1 MAEEAYSLVSVP
13 RKSNNAGRAT
23 GKKGYIVLFRWDD
36 VATFTKDAKGV
47 KVTAFAFAEGKKP
60 IAVYATQ
67 STINIYDTAEG
78 DPDARGFIQHV
89 DFEHPGSEVEFKE
102 FLNNNVNENLGA
114 IVINC
119 AGDEC
124 KIAGTPCTPL
134 SFSTAEGQ
142 DNNEANKTTINLAS
156 ALRGDTLGVI
166 SKALIPKTDN
176 DEINTILGLTGTGQ
190 ESSQGG
196 GV

>member
-1 MAEEAYSLVSVP
+1 MADEYAFISVP

-36 VATFTKDAKGV
+36 VATFTKDEKGV
-47 KVTAFAFAEGKKP
+47 RVTAFALQAEKKP
-60 IAVYATQ
+60 IGVYATQ

-78 DPDARGFIQHV
+78 DPDARGFIHHV

-119 AGDEC
+119 AGEDC

-134 SFSTAEGQ
+134 SISTAEGQ

-156 ALRGDTLGVI
+156 TLRGDTLGVI
-166 SKALIPKTDN
+166 AKSLIPLTD
-176 DEINTILGLTGTGQ
+176 DDTINTVLALTGA

>member
-1 MAEEAYSLVSVP
+1 MAGEYAFISVP

-36 VATFTKDAKGV
+36 VATFTKDEKGV
-47 KVTAFAFAEGKKP
+47 RVTAFSFAESKKP
-60 IAVYATQ
+60 IAVYTTQ

-78 DPDARGFIQHV
+78 DPDARGFIHHV

-119 AGDEC
+119 AGEDC

-134 SFSTAEGQ
+134 SISTAEGQ
-142 DNNEANKTTINLAS
+142 DNNEANKTTINMAS
-156 ALRGDTLGVI
+156 TLRGDTLGVI
-166 SKALIPKTDN
+166 AKSLIPVTDD
-176 DEINTILGLTGTGQ
+176 DEINTILGLTGT

>member
-1 MAEEAYSLVSVP
+1 MSGEYAFISVP

-23 GKKGYIVLFRWDD
+23 GKKNYIYLFRWDD
-36 VATFTKDAKGV
+36 VKTFTKDEKGV
-47 KVTAFAFAEGKKP
+47 RVTAFALQAEKKP
-60 IAVYATQ
+60 IGVYATQ

-78 DPDARGFIQHV
+78 DPDARGFIHHV

-119 AGDEC
+119 AGEDC

-134 SFSTAEGQ
+134 SISTAEGQ
-142 DNNEANKTTINLAS
+142 DNNEANKTTINMAS
-156 ALRGDTLGVI
+156 TLRGDTLGVI
-166 SKALIPKTDN
+166 AKSLIPVTDD
-176 DEINTILGLTGTGQ
+176 DEINTILGLTGT

>member
-1 MAEEAYSLVSVP
+1 MAEEYAFISVP

-23 GKKGYIVLFRWDD
+23 GKKNYIYLFRWDD
-36 VATFTKDAKGV
+36 VATFIKDKKGV
-47 KVTAFAFAEGKKP
+47 RVTAFQFAESKKP
-60 IAVYATQ
+60 IGVYATQ

-78 DPDARGFIQHV
+78 DDDARGFIQHV

-119 AGDEC
+119 AGDDC

-134 SFSTAEGQ
+134 KMSTAEGQ

-156 ALRGDTLGVI
+156 SLRGDTLGVI
-166 SKALIPKTDN
+166 AKSLIPLTD
-176 DEINTILGLTGTGQ
+176 DDTINTVLGLTGA

>member
-1 MAEEAYSLVSVP
+1 MSGEYAFISVP

-23 GKKGYIVLFRWDD
+23 GKKNYIYLFRWDD
-36 VATFTKDAKGV
+36 VKTFTKDEKGV
-47 KVTAFAFAEGKKP
+47 RVTAFAFQADKKP
-60 IAVYATQ
+60 IGVYATQ

-78 DPDARGFIQHV
+78 DPDARGFIHHV

-119 AGDEC
+119 AGEDC

-134 SFSTAEGQ
+134 SISTAEGQ

-156 ALRGDTLGVI
+156 TLRGDTLGVI
-166 SKALIPKTDN
+166 AKSLIPLTD
-176 DEINTILGLTGTGQ
+176 DDTINTVLALTGA

>member
-1 MAEEAYSLVSVP
+1 MAGEYAFISVP

-23 GKKGYIVLFRWDD
+23 GKKNYIYLFRWDD
-36 VATFTKDAKGV
+36 VKTFTKDEKGV
-47 KVTAFAFAEGKKP
+47 RVTAFAFQAEKKP
-60 IAVYATQ
+60 IGVYATQ

-78 DPDARGFIQHV
+78 DPDARGFIHHV

-119 AGDEC
+119 AGEDC

-134 SFSTAEGQ
+134 SISTAEGQ

-156 ALRGDTLGVI
+156 SLRGDTLGVI
-166 SKALIPKTDN
+166 AKSLIPLTD
-176 DEINTILGLTGTGQ
+176 DDTINTVLALTGA

>member
-1 MAEEAYSLVSVP
+1 MSEEYTFISVP

-23 GKKGYIVLFRWDD
+23 GKKNYIVLFRWDD
-36 VATFTKDAKGV
+36 VATFTKDEKGV
-47 KVTAFAFAEGKKP
+47 RVTAFQFAESKKP
-60 IAVYATQ
+60 IGIYATQ

-78 DPDARGFIQHV
+78 DPDARGFIHHV
-89 DFEHPGSEVEFKE
+89 DFEVPGSEVEFKE

-119 AGDEC
+119 AGSDC

-134 SFSTAEGQ
+134 SMSTAEGQ

-156 ALRGDTLGVI
+156 SLRGDTLGVI
-166 SKALIPKTDN
+166 AKSLIPLTD
-176 DEINTILGLTGTGQ
+176 DETINTVLGLTGA

>member
-1 MAEEAYSLVSVP
+1 M
-13 RKSNNAGRAT
+13 
-23 GKKGYIVLFRWDD
+23 
-36 VATFTKDAKGV
+36 ATFTKDEKGV
-47 KVTAFAFAEGKKP
+47 RVTAFQFAESKKP
-60 IAVYATQ
+60 IGIYATQ

-78 DPDARGFIQHV
+78 DPDARGFIHHV
-89 DFEHPGSEVEFKE
+89 DFEVPGSEVEFKE

-119 AGDEC
+119 AGSDC

-134 SFSTAEGQ
+134 SMSTAEGQ

-156 ALRGDTLGVI
+156 SLRGDTLGVI
-166 SKALIPKTDN
+166 AKSLIPLTD
-176 DEINTILGLTGTGQ
+176 DDTINTVLGLTGA

>member
-1 MAEEAYSLVSVP
+1 MADEYAFISVP

-47 KVTAFAFAEGKKP
+47 RVTAFSFAESKNP
-60 IAVYATQ
+60 IAVYTTQ

-78 DPDARGFIQHV
+78 DPDARGFIHHV

-119 AGDEC
+119 AGEDC

-134 SFSTAEGQ
+134 SISTAEGQ
-142 DNNEANKTTINLAS
+142 DDNKANKTTINMAS
-156 ALRGDTLGVI
+156 TFRGDTLGVI
-166 SKALIPKTDN
+166 AKSLIPVTD
-176 DEINTILGLTGTGQ
+176 DEEINTILGLTGT

>member
-1 MAEEAYSLVSVP
+1 MADEYAFISVP

-47 KVTAFAFAEGKKP
+47 RVTAFTFAESKKP
-60 IAVYATQ
+60 IAVYTTQ

-78 DPDARGFIQHV
+78 DPDARGFIHHV

-119 AGDEC
+119 AGEDC

-134 SFSTAEGQ
+134 SISTAEGQ
-142 DNNEANKTTINLAS
+142 DNNEANKTTINMAS
-156 ALRGDTLGVI
+156 TLRGDTLGVI
-166 SKALIPKTDN
+166 AKSLIPVTDD
-176 DEINTILGLTGTGQ
+176 DEINTILGLTGTG
-190 ESSQGG
+190 SSEGG

>member
-1 MAEEAYSLVSVP
+1 MADEYAFISVP

-47 KVTAFAFAEGKKP
+47 RVTAFSFAESKKP
-60 IAVYATQ
+60 IAVYTTQ

-78 DPDARGFIQHV
+78 DPDARGFIHHV

-119 AGDEC
+119 AGEDC

-134 SFSTAEGQ
+134 SISTAEGQ
-142 DNNEANKTTINLAS
+142 DNNEANKTTINMAS
-156 ALRGDTLGVI
+156 TLRGDTLGVI
-166 SKALIPKTDN
+166 AKSLIHVTDD
-176 DEINTILGLTGTGQ
+176 DEINTILGLTGTG
-190 ESSQGG
+190 SSQGG

>member
-1 MAEEAYSLVSVP
+1 MAGEYAFISVP

-23 GKKGYIVLFRWDD
+23 GKKNYIYLFRWED
-36 VATFTKDAKGV
+36 VKTFTKDEKGV
-47 KVTAFAFAEGKKP
+47 RVTAFAFQADKKP
-60 IAVYATQ
+60 IGVYATQ

-78 DPDARGFIQHV
+78 DPDARGFIHHV

-119 AGDEC
+119 AGEDC

-134 SFSTAEGQ
+134 SISTAEGQ

-156 ALRGDTLGVI
+156 SLRGDTLGVI
-166 SKALIPKTDN
+166 AKSLIPLTD
-176 DEINTILGLTGTGQ
+176 DDTINTVLALTGA

>member
-1 MAEEAYSLVSVP
+1 MSGEYAFISVP

-23 GKKGYIVLFRWDD
+23 GKKNYIYLFRWDD
-36 VATFTKDAKGV
+36 VKTFTKDEKGV
-47 KVTAFAFAEGKKP
+47 RVTAFALQAEKKP
-60 IAVYATQ
+60 IGVYATQ

-78 DPDARGFIQHV
+78 DPDARGFIHHV

-119 AGDEC
+119 AGEDC

-134 SFSTAEGQ
+134 SISTAEGQ
-142 DNNEANKTTINLAS
+142 DNNEANKTTIKLAS
-156 ALRGDTLGVI
+156 SLRGDTLGVI
-166 SKALIPKTDN
+166 AKSLIPLTD
-176 DEINTILGLTGTGQ
+176 DDTINTVLALTGA

>member
-1 MAEEAYSLVSVP
+1 MSGEYAFISVP

-23 GKKGYIVLFRWDD
+23 GKKNYIYLFRWDD
-36 VATFTKDAKGV
+36 VKTFTKDEKGV
-47 KVTAFAFAEGKKP
+47 RVTAFALQAEKKP
-60 IAVYATQ
+60 IGVYATQ
-67 STINIYDTAEG
+67 STINVYETAEG
-78 DPDARGFIQHV
+78 DDDARGFIQHV

-119 AGDEC
+119 AGDDC

-134 SFSTAEGQ
+134 KMSTAEGQ

-156 ALRGDTLGVI
+156 SLRGDTLGVI
-166 SKALIPKTDN
+166 AKSLIPLTD
-176 DEINTILGLTGTGQ
+176 DETINTVLGLTGA

>member
-1 MAEEAYSLVSVP
+1 MAGEYAFISVP

-23 GKKGYIVLFRWDD
+23 GKKNYIVLFRWDD
-36 VATFTKDAKGV
+36 VATFTKDEKGV
-47 KVTAFAFAEGKKP
+47 RVTAFQFAESKKP
-60 IAVYATQ
+60 IGIYATQ

-78 DPDARGFIQHV
+78 DPDARGFIHHV

-119 AGDEC
+119 AGEDC

-134 SFSTAEGQ
+134 SISTAEGQ
-142 DNNEANKTTINLAS
+142 DNNEANKTTINMAS
-156 ALRGDTLGVI
+156 TLRGDTLGVI
-166 SKALIPKTDN
+166 AKSLIPVTDD
-176 DEINTILGLTGTGQ
+176 DEINTILGLTGTG
-190 ESSQGG
+190 SSQGG

>member
-1 MAEEAYSLVSVP
+1 MAGEYAFISVP

-23 GKKGYIVLFRWDD
+23 GKKNYIVLFRWDD
-36 VATFTKDAKGV
+36 VATFTKDEKGV
-47 KVTAFAFAEGKKP
+47 RVTAFALQADKKP
-60 IAVYATQ
+60 IGVYATQ
-67 STINIYDTAEG
+67 STINVYETAEG
-78 DPDARGFIQHV
+78 DDDARGFIQHV

-119 AGDEC
+119 AGDDC

-142 DNNEANKTTINLAS
+142 DNNEANKTTVNLAS
-156 ALRGDTLGVI
+156 TLRGDTLGVI
-166 SKALIPKTDN
+166 AKSLIPATDN
-176 DEINTILGLTGTGQ
+176 DEINTILGLGAVQ

>member
-1 MAEEAYSLVSVP
+1 MAGEYAFISVP
-13 RKSNNAGRAT
+13 RESNNAGRAT

-36 VATFTKDAKGV
+36 VATFTKDEKGV
-47 KVTAFAFAEGKKP
+47 LVTAFALQADKKP
-60 IAVYATQ
+60 IGVYATQ

-78 DPDARGFIQHV
+78 DDDARGFIHHV

-119 AGDEC
+119 AGEDC

-134 SFSTAEGQ
+134 RISTAEGQ
-142 DNNEANKTTINLAS
+142 DNKEANKTTIKMAS
-156 ALRGDTLGVI
+156 TFLGDTLGFI
-166 SKALIPKTDN
+166 AKSLIPLTD
-176 DEINTILGLTGTGQ
+176 DDKINTVLGLTGA

>member
-1 MAEEAYSLVSVP
+1 MAGEYAFISVP

-23 GKKGYIVLFRWDD
+23 GKKNYIVLFRWDD
-36 VATFTKDAKGV
+36 VATFTKDEKGV
-47 KVTAFAFAEGKKP
+47 RVTAFQFAESKKP
-60 IAVYATQ
+60 IGIYATQ

-78 DPDARGFIQHV
+78 DPDARGFIHHV
-89 DFEHPGSEVEFKE
+89 DFEVPGSEVEFKE

-119 AGDEC
+119 AGDDC

-134 SFSTAEGQ
+134 SMSTAEGQ

-156 ALRGDTLGVI
+156 SLRGDTLGVI
-166 SKALIPKTDN
+166 AKSLIPLTD
-176 DEINTILGLTGTGQ
+176 DETINTVLGLTGA

>member
-1 MAEEAYSLVSVP
+1 MAEETYSLVSVP
-13 RKSNNAGRAT
+13 RKNNNAGRAT
-23 GKKGYIVLFRWDD
+23 GKKGYIIIFRWDD

-60 IAVYATQ
+60 VAVYTTQ

-78 DPDARGFIQHV
+78 DPDARGFIHHV
-89 DFEHPGSEVEFKE
+89 DFEHPGSEVEWKE
-102 FLNNNVNENLGA
+102 FLNNNVNENLGS

-119 AGDEC
+119 AGDDC

-142 DNNEANKTTINLAS
+142 DNNEANKTTVNLAS
-156 ALRGDTLGVI
+156 TLRGDTLGVI
-166 SKALIPKTDN
+166 SKALIPVTDN
-176 DEINTILGLTGTGQ
+176 DEINTILGLGAK

>member
-1 MAEEAYSLVSVP
+1 MSGEYAFISVP

-23 GKKGYIVLFRWDD
+23 GKKNYIYLFRWDD
-36 VATFTKDAKGV
+36 VKTFTKDEKGV
-47 KVTAFAFAEGKKP
+47 RVTAFALQAEKKP
-60 IAVYATQ
+60 IGVYATQ

-78 DPDARGFIQHV
+78 DPDARGFIHHV

-119 AGDEC
+119 AGEDC

-134 SFSTAEGQ
+134 SISTAEGQ

-156 ALRGDTLGVI
+156 SLRGDTLGVI
-166 SKALIPKTDN
+166 AKSLIPLTD
-176 DEINTILGLTGTGQ
+176 DDTINTVLALTGA

>member
-1 MAEEAYSLVSVP
+1 MAEEYAFISVP

-23 GKKGYIVLFRWDD
+23 GKKNYIVLFRWDD
-36 VATFTKDAKGV
+36 VATFTKDEKGV
-47 KVTAFAFAEGKKP
+47 RVTAFQFAESKKP
-60 IAVYATQ
+60 IGIYATQ

-78 DPDARGFIQHV
+78 DPDARGFIHHV
-89 DFEHPGSEVEFKE
+89 DFEVPGSEVEFKE

-119 AGDEC
+119 AGSDC

-134 SFSTAEGQ
+134 SMSTAEGQ

-156 ALRGDTLGVI
+156 SLRGDTLGVI
-166 SKALIPKTDN
+166 AKSLIPRTD
-176 DEINTILGLTGTGQ
+176 DDTINPVLGLTGA

>member
-1 MAEEAYSLVSVP
+1 MSEEYAFISVP

-23 GKKGYIVLFRWDD
+23 GKKNYIVLFRWDD
-36 VATFTKDAKGV
+36 VATFTKDEKGV
-47 KVTAFAFAEGKKP
+47 RVTAFQFAESKKP
-60 IAVYATQ
+60 IGIYATQ

-78 DPDARGFIQHV
+78 DPDARGFIHHV
-89 DFEHPGSEVEFKE
+89 DFEVPGSEVEFKE

-119 AGDEC
+119 AGDDC

-134 SFSTAEGQ
+134 SMSTAEGQ

-156 ALRGDTLGVI
+156 SLRGDTLGVI
-166 SKALIPKTDN
+166 AKSLIPLTD
-176 DEINTILGLTGTGQ
+176 DDTINTVLGLAGA

>member
-1 MAEEAYSLVSVP
+1 MSGEYAFISVP

-23 GKKGYIVLFRWDD
+23 GKKNYIYLFRWDD
-36 VATFTKDAKGV
+36 VKTFTKDEKGV
-47 KVTAFAFAEGKKP
+47 RVTAFAFQADKKP
-60 IAVYATQ
+60 IGVYATQ

-78 DPDARGFIQHV
+78 DPDARGFIHHV

-119 AGDEC
+119 AGEDC

-134 SFSTAEGQ
+134 SISTAEGQ
-142 DNNEANKTTINLAS
+142 DNNEANKTTINMAS
-156 ALRGDTLGVI
+156 TLRGDTLGVI
-166 SKALIPKTDN
+166 AKSLIPVTDD
-176 DEINTILGLTGTGQ
+176 DEINTILGLTGT

>member
-1 MAEEAYSLVSVP
+1 MADEYAFISVP

-47 KVTAFAFAEGKKP
+47 RVTAFSFAEEKKP
-60 IAVYATQ
+60 IAVYTTQ

-78 DPDARGFIQHV
+78 DPDARGFIHHV

-119 AGDEC
+119 AGEDC

-134 SFSTAEGQ
+134 SISTAEGQ
-142 DNNEANKTTINLAS
+142 DNNEANKTTINMAS
-156 ALRGDTLGVI
+156 TLRGDTLGVI
-166 SKALIPKTDN
+166 AKSLIPVTDD
-176 DEINTILGLTGTGQ
+176 DEINTILGLTGTG
-190 ESSQGG
+190 SSQGG